1 MQLSSVRRNPIA
13 RNEDRQK
20 LTQNCD
26 FTGPV
31 ATLSQEMRFDRQKLR
46 QNCDFHGSGA
56 TLSHAM
62 RFDRP
67 KLLCVKKVCVKVS
80 VCKSSCVQKR
90 LCVKA
95 SVCKKASV

>member
-31 ATLSQEMRFDRQKLR
+31 ATLSHEMQFDRQKLT
-46 QNCDFHGSGA
+46 QNCDFHGSGRNLFARNEIRSPKTGKKNA
-56 TLSHAM
+56 T
-62 RFDRP
+62 FKRP
-67 KLLCVKKVCVKVS
+67 AQPYRAK
-80 VCKSSCVQKR
+80 
-90 LCVKA
+90 
-95 SVCKKASV
+95 